1 MSAVLL
7 KYDNAV
13 RAINESKRGQ
23 GTGSAPTRTLL
34 APCWAFMVQVRT
46 AADRNTDKWMHI
58 DDAIQFNLIN
68 SERQWK
74 CNPSY
79 RDRFTCPRLHHAQF
93 TSTNAP
99 PAHQPS
105 RGGRKWSSGFG
116 GWKSQGKKKKQLDN
130 NVHSFLF
137 IYSRSNKQCFYCPT
151 ETKQHCKIFQALIS
165 LLINTDDSLVIHRMF
180 RTQ

>member
-58 DDAIQFNLIN
+58 ADAIQFNLIN

-116 GWKSQGKKKKQLDN
+116 GWKSQGKKKNSLITMFIPFYLFIAVAIN
-130 NVHSFLF
+130 NVFTAPQKQNNTVK
-137 IYSRSNKQCFYCPT
+137 YSKLWY
-151 ETKQHCKIFQALIS
+151 HCWS
-165 LLINTDDSLVIHRMF
+165 TPMTH
-180 RTQ
+180 